1 MRATLSVLL
10 RADALWLTLLGGLVY
25 ANSVQN
31 PFVFDDQI
39 LIVDNLSLRQLWP
52 LSGWILGPEI
62 PLSSRP
68 LIRLSLA
75 LNYAVGGL
83 DPGAF
88 RLGNIGVQLLTGL
101 ALLGVL
107 RRTLNRFCGG
117 GIPLRH
123 ARGLAL
129 AAAAIWLV
137 HPLNSETVNY
147 VAQRSESVMG
157 LFYLLTLYCSVRR
170 FDHGGSG
177 WTILAAVG
185 AILGMASK
193 EVMAT
198 VPLVILIYDRIF
210 VSPSWTAAI
219 TRHRALYVGLFSSWL
234 VLAAL
239 LTVGAHG
246 DTVGLGRGV
255 TAYTYALNQTQAV
268 SSYLGLSLWPHPLLL
283 DYGFADHE
291 LTLAVAAPG
300 LILLLALL
308 AVTVWTLR
316 IDPRLGFAGVWFFL
330 ILAPTS
336 SIVPIVSEVGA
347 ERRMY
352 LPLMSLVAAA
362 VMLGYHSFGRRSPS
376 NILQGAGLAGV
387 LVLLLG
393 AATVQR
399 NRDYFTEVRIWE
411 TVVATAPHNYRAHNN
426 LGVAF
431 KKSGRLAAAIPHFQ
445 NALRLS
451 PNYADAHYN
460 LGMALGQHDQGD
472 QGEWHLRRA
481 LAIDPGHAA
490 SHQGLAR
497 VLSTQGWSEQAIY
510 HLRQAVRLEPY
521 HPSRVHRL
529 GIALAAAGNLDSALV
544 QYRHT
549 LRLDPEF
556 YHAHN
561 NLGIALRQLGHP
573 HEATGHYRQALELN
587 PDFAD
592 GHYNLA
598 NVLVDLDDLV
608 AAETHYRQALEIN
621 PGYAKAH
628 NNLGKL
634 LGSKGMT
641 VSGMFHFGK
650 ALALNP
656 GYAEAHFNLGTAYLL
671 EDQLEAAVLHYR
683 RAVELNADN
692 PLWLQYL
699 RRALRKQVEQGAIER
714 LNSRLP

>member
-52 LSGWILGPEI
+52 PGGWIFGPEI

-68 LIRLSLA
+68 LVRLSLA
-75 LNYAVGGL
+75 LNYSVGGL
-83 DPGAF
+83 EPGAF
-88 RLGNIGVQLLTGL
+88 RLVNIGVHLLTGL

-117 GIPLRH
+117 GIPPRH
-123 ARGLAL
+123 ARGLAV

-147 VAQRSESVMG
+147 VTQRSESMMG

-177 WTILAAVG
+177 WTILAAVC
-185 AILGMASK
+185 ALLGMASK

-198 VPLVILIYDRIF
+198 APLVILIYDRIF

-219 TRHRALYVGLFSSWL
+219 ARHRVLYVGLFSSWL
-234 VLAAL
+234 LLVGL
-239 LTVGAHG
+239 LTIGAHG
-246 DTVGLGRGV
+246 DTVGFGRGV
-255 TAYTYALNQTQAV
+255 TAYTYALNQTQV
-268 SSYLGLSLWPHPLLL
+268 ISSYLGSSVWPHPLLL

-291 LTLAVAAPG
+291 LTLAVAAPRF
-300 LILLLALL
+300 ILLLALL

-336 SIVPIVSEVGA
+336 SMVPIVSEVGA

-352 LPLMSLVAAA
+352 LPLMSLVVAA
-362 VMLGYHSFGRRSPS
+362 VILGYHSFARRWPS
-376 NILQGAGLAGV
+376 NILRGVGLAGV

-399 NRDYFTEVRIWE
+399 NRDYITEVRIWE
-411 TVVATAPHNYRAHNN
+411 TVAAAAPHNYRAHNN
-426 LGVAF
+426 LGFAV
-431 KKSGRLAAAIPHFQ
+431 KRSGRLAASMPHFQ
-445 NALRLS
+445 NALRLN

-460 LGMALGQHDQGD
+460 LGMALWEQDQAD

-481 LAIDPGHAA
+481 LGIDPGHAM
-490 SHQGLAR
+490 SHQGLAL
-497 VLSTQGWSEQAIY
+497 VLSTQGWSEEAIY
-510 HLRQAVRLEPY
+510 HHRQAVRLEPY
-521 HPSRVHRL
+521 YPSRVHSL
-529 GIALAAAGNLDSALV
+529 GIALAAAGKLDSALV

-556 YHAHN
+556 YQAHN
-561 NLGIALRQLGHP
+561 NLGIALRQLGRP

-592 GHYNLA
+592 AHYNLA
-598 NVLVDLDDLV
+598 NALADLDDSA
-608 AAETHYRQALEIN
+608 AAETHYRQALGIN

-641 VSGMFHFGK
+641 ASGMHHFGK

-656 GYAEAHFNLGTAYLL
+656 EYAEAHFNLGTAYFL

-683 RAVELNADN
+683 RAVELDADN

-699 RRALRKQVEQGAIER
+699 SQALRKQVELGAIER
-714 LNSRLP
+714 LNSPMP